1 MQAAWRAGIRR
12 VRLFCAEELRPAA
25 CCIVDALHTRGYE
38 VTLATG
44 ADARTLLQQPASAD
58 VLRVVWAPE
67 GTDRDARS
75 RLRDALDP
83 DAAGD
88 VMVLAAAT
96 PRGVIDAIDAFGTPR
111 KRRRLAGPRREFLVQ
126 PTLVERKLDPRRWSG
141 SVLGGLAIT
150 CVLFGGA
157 WWSGRTAA
165 NVEAAMTRPHEA
177 TQTPVARPAH
187 LDEPVLAGARAPL
200 QDDDAVAAPDEPF
213 DDDDDGI
220 VLLDD
225 APPRATDAG
234 ARELPLEP
242 APLELTAAP
251 VAAPP
256 VATTIAMP
264 GGGMPMAAMAAD
276 AVHATRAIDPFR

>member
-1 MQAAWRAGIRR
+1 MQAAWRAGVRR

-25 CCIVDALHTRGYE
+25 CCIVDALHARGYE

-44 ADARTLLQQPASAD
+44 NDARGLLQQPASAD
-58 VLRVVWAPE
+58 MLRVVWAPE

-111 KRRRLAGPRREFLVQ
+111 KRRRVAGPRREFLVQ
-126 PTLVERKLDPRRWSG
+126 PTLVERKLDARGWSG

-150 CVLFGGA
+150 CALFGGA
-157 WWSGRTAA
+157 WWSGRVAA
-165 NVEAAMTRPHEA
+165 TTEAAMTRPHDEPA
-177 TQTPVARPAH
+177 TPTARPTH
-187 LDEPVLAGARAPL
+187 LDEPVLAGTRAPSF
-200 QDDDAVAAPDEPF
+200 DDDAVAAPEDE
-213 DDDDDGI
+213 DDDDGI

-225 APPRATDAG
+225 EPTVHSVSDA
-234 ARELPLEP
+234 AQPLEP
-242 APLELTAAP
+242 APLESVTAP
-251 VAAPP
+251 VAPP
-256 VATTIAMP
+256 PIAAALAMP
-264 GGGMPMAAMAAD
+264 SGGMPMPAMASD
-276 AVHATRAIDPFR
+276 AAQAPRAIDPFR